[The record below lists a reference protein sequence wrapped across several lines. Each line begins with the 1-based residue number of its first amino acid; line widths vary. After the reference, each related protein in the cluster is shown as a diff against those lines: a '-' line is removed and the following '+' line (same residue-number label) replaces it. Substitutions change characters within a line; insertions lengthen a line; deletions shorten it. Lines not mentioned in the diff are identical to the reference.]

1 MTENPG
7 ATLPR
12 APLHFTPTRLV
23 AVVLAALAVGALLS
37 AALRRDT
44 ARATNL
50 EPAYTVDG
58 PRVDI
63 RPGAPTWTYLS
74 FANAGLEA
82 ALLPPPVPGRVA
94 VDEARSQPIEAPLP
108 GRIDTVAVKLG
119 ERVEPGQHL
128 LAVRSPD
135 LVDLAKELDQ
145 IKSEEAAKA
154 KTVDRLRALV
164 ALEAEPEKK
173 LVEAEQE
180 LTQAQLARAAAD
192 AKLRS
197 LSVATAS
204 EGLYWLTAPRAG
216 VVVARD
222 ALAGQ
227 QVGPDRSDPLLVIA
241 ELDEVVVTADVPE
254 TSVRSLRVGQKAQIF
269 EPGAVDGGV
278 TGTIESIGAVVDPQ
292 RRMVDVRVRVP
303 NPDSALRPNAFVQ
316 VAFAPDDQQRVV
328 VPVEAVVTDDQES
341 FVFVRT
347 SGSETSLERRKVA
360 LGHQQGTQVEILSGL
375 APGDAYVTK
384 GALLLLNAVDLAS
397 Q

>member
-1 MTENPG
+1 MTENHG
-7 ATLPR
+7 AALPHS
-12 APLHFTPTRLV
+12 PLHVTPARL
-23 AVVLAALAVGALLS
+23 AVVVVAALAVGALLS
-37 AALRRDT
+37 GALRRDR
-44 ARATNL
+44 ARASNL
-50 EPAYTVDG
+50 APAYTVDG

-63 RPGAPTWTYLS
+63 RAGAPTWTYLG
-74 FANAGLEA
+74 FASAALQP

-94 VDEARSQPIEAPLP
+94 VDEARAQPIEAPLP

-119 ERVEPGQHL
+119 ERVEPGQRL

-135 LVDLAKELDQ
+135 LVDLAKELEQ
-145 IKSEEAAKA
+145 IKSEEAAKGR
-154 KTVDRLRALV
+154 TVDRLRALV
-164 ALEAEPEKK
+164 ALTAEPEKK

-180 LTQAQLARAAAD
+180 LTQAQLARAAAE

-227 QVGPDRSDPLLVIA
+227 QVGPERSDPLLVIA
-241 ELDEVVVTADVPE
+241 ELDEVIVTADVPE
-254 TSVRSLRVGQKAQIF
+254 ASVRALRVGQNAQVL
-269 EPGAVDGGV
+269 EAGAASDSV
-278 TGTIESIGAVVDPQ
+278 TGVIESIGAVVDPQ

-316 VAFAPDDQQRVV
+316 VSFTPDEQSHVV
-328 VPVEAVVTDDQES
+328 VPVEAVVTDDQQS
-341 FVFVRT
+341 FVFVRAA
-347 SGSETSLERRKVA
+347 GSETALERRKVS
-360 LGHQQGTQVEILSGL
+360 LGHQQGDQVEVLSGL
-375 APGDAYVTK
+375 APGESYVTK